1 MQLFRS
7 FLFASSWKISA
18 PSAARLI
25 APDGSNTLSP
35 KQATTFFHAG
45 FPGATTEVD
54 KEGEL
59 LVAMHGT
66 LQPHIASRGAW
77 YMAAG

>member
-25 APDGSNTLSP
+25 TPDGSNTPSP

-45 FPGATTEVD
+45 FPGATTGVD

-59 LVAMHGT
+59 SVAMRAV
-66 LQPHIASRGAW
+66 LQSHIASRGAW
-77 YMAAG
+77 YMVAG